1 MTSTTKNVRKIKR
14 WLRSESGQTWTHR
27 APGLIVAAVALYVSY
42 WHIRHV
48 CLVNGYDLV
57 SASLTPLSVDGLVI
71 VSARYISKAKTA
83 LGKGCALFGFLLGVA
98 ATLAGNLLSAQPTT
112 IGYGVATWPAIAVV
126 ATGAILHW
134 GDAKKKPAKR
144 TTTRKPAIA

>member
-1 MTSTTKNVRKIKR
+1 MNAYTKNVRKIKR

-27 APGLIVAAVALYVSY
+27 APGLIVAGVALYVSY

-48 CLVNGYDLV
+48 CLTNGYDEV

-71 VSARYISKAKTA
+71 VSARYISKAKTM
-83 LGKGCALFGFLLGVA
+83 LGKACAMFGFVLGVA
-98 ATLAGNLLSAQPTT
+98 ATLAGNLLSALPTV

-134 GDAKKKPAKR
+134 GDAKKKAKP
-144 TTTRKPAIA
+144 TTRRKPATA